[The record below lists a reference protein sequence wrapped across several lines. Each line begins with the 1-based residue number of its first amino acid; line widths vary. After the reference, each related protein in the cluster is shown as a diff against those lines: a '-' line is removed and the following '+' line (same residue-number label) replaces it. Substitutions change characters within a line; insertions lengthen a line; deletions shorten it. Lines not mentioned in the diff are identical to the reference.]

1 MKIYVAH
8 RYSCNGEVLEVLSSI
23 GRAIQIGNELARKGH
38 FPYVPHLDCLMAIQ
52 DNKKIPVSW
61 YYENSM
67 AWLKCCDAIFIVD
80 PNDIDQ
86 SSGVKAEFDYA
97 VSKGYTVY
105 YYTNEISSVRRKNYD

>member
-23 GRAIQIGNELARKGH
+23 GRAIKIGNELARKGH
-38 FPYVPHLDCLMAIQ
+38 FPFVPHLDCLMAIQ

-80 PNDIDQ
+80 RYDIYH
-86 SSGVKAEFDYA
+86 SVGVKAEYDYA
-97 VSKGYTVY
+97 VSKGYPVFY
-105 YYTNEISSVRRKNYD
+105 SIDKIPSVGVEE